1 MKIALKLLTTIQ
13 FGNYYQPVT
22 DGKVA
27 YLQAKHFNEQGK
39 FNGEVD
45 SYIQPKQLNK
55 SHLLKK
61 GDILFAGKGFRNFA
75 WCYHES
81 DGPAIASS
89 IFFIIRVTSPDIL
102 PEYIST
108 IFNLPANQTH
118 FQRLGAGSSIPSI
131 RKNEL
136 AEFPV
141 NLVSLTNQKKVISI
155 NDLYSMELELNQSIM
170 QLKTELFQSV
180 VTKLTNQ

>member
-1 MKIALKLLTTIQ
+1 MKAALKLLTTIQ

-27 YLQAKHFNEQGK
+27 YLQAKHFNELGK

-45 SYIQPKQLNK
+45 SYIQPQQLNK
-55 SHLLKK
+55 SHQLRE

-81 DGPAIASS
+81 DGPAVASS
-89 IFFIIRVTSPDIL
+89 IFFIIRVTSPEIL
-102 PEYIST
+102 PEYITT
-108 IFNLPANQTH
+108 IFNLPANQSH

-141 NLVSLTNQKKVISI
+141 NLVSLANQKKIISI
-155 NDLYSMELELNQSIM
+155 NGLYSMELELNQSIM
-170 QLKTELFQSV
+170 LLKTELFQSV
-180 VTKLTNQ
+180 VSKLTNQ